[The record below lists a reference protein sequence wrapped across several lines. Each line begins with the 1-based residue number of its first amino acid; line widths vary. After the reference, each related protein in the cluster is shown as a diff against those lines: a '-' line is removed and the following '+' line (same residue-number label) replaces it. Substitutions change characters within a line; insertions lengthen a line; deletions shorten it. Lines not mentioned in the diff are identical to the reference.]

1 MWKALLGI
9 FGGSDS
15 PATPKRRAGKPRAAK
30 AKAKVRT
37 ATVRRAKV
45 AAKSTSEA
53 GATPR
58 PRKKAAAKRRG
69 SRKAKFVWPTE
80 PMKAARKASPPVAA
94 NGQGDDPNW
103 SQPTQPLL

>member
-9 FGGSDS
+9 FGGGDS
-15 PATPKRRAGKPRAAK
+15 SAPKRRVAKPRAPK
-30 AKAKVRT
+30 AKTKT

-45 AAKSTSEA
+45 AAKRTPEA
-53 GATPR
+53 GATRR
-58 PRKKAAAKRRG
+58 PRKAGVKRRG
-69 SRKAKFVWPTE
+69 SRKTKFVWPTE
-80 PMKAARKASPPVAA
+80 PMKAARRASPPVAT

>member
-9 FGGSDS
+9 FGGGDS
-15 PATPKRRAGKPRAAK
+15 SATPKRRAAKPRAAK
-30 AKAKVRT
+30 AKAKS
-37 ATVRRAKV
+37 ATVRRVKV
-45 AAKSTSEA
+45 AAKATSEA

-58 PRKKAAAKRRG
+58 PRKAAAKRRG

-80 PMKAARKASPPVAA
+80 PMKAARKASPPLAA
-94 NGQGDDPNW
+94 DGQGDDPNW